1 MRARIVAM
9 FTVPTVEGSAREAS
23 RSPAGETAVAGFAEN
38 AWVSMARALARVI
51 ATSTPFS
58 TETLLSLIASF
69 DKLTRLAKFLR
80 GQRLLHKPDPENV
93 DRRRRI
99 SALRTLPKCTS
110 PSAGDT
116 GRTTWTSSR
125 ARLRTRSATSPE
137 VCATASARSRSGLAA
152 AIRRGSIW

>member
-51 ATSTPFS
+51 ATPTPFS

-69 DKLTRLAKFLR
+69 DKLTRLANFFGVR
-80 GQRLLHKPDPENV
+80 GCCTNRI
-93 DRRRRI
+93 RR
-99 SALRTLPKCTS
+99 
-110 PSAGDT
+110 
-116 GRTTWTSSR
+116 TWTD
-125 ARLRTRSATSPE
+125 AAGSP
-137 VCATASARSRSGLAA
+137 R
-152 AIRRGSIW
+152 